1 MIETPLRFFEVN
13 EEFFFPDSAKFCH
26 AKLRI
31 TPKRFDAVNMIFS
44 SREFIFMV
52 VNAVVLIAICY
63 QSIVGLPTIGI
74 DIATFHNSA
83 LKNWHKLCLGTVFDD
98 AQKHPP
104 LSFMQA
110 QNRDFAGRSSS
121 AFATNPPGAKIAFI
135 NFNIPDKRLGF
146 LNGHINYPV
155 TKQSE
160 NSLRSLVVD
169 PVQNRCGKGWYIYAK
184 TLQNL
189 SKFDLRNVSRFY
201 ILVFQ

>member
-13 EEFFFPDSAKFCH
+13 EEFFLPDSAKFCH
-26 AKLRI
+26 AKLCI
-31 TPKRFDAVNMIFS
+31 TPKRFNAVNMIFS

-63 QSIVGLPTIGI
+63 QSIVSLPTVGI
-74 DIATFHNSA
+74 DVATFHNSA
-83 LKNWHKLCLGTVFDD
+83 LKNWNKLCLGTVFDD
-98 AQKHPP
+98 TQKHHS

-121 AFATNPPGAKIAFI
+121 AFATNSPGTEITFI
-135 NFNIPDKRLGF
+135 HCNVPDKGLGF
-146 LNGHINYPV
+146 LDGHINYPLTQQTV
-155 TKQSE
+155 

-169 PVQNRCGKGWYIYAK
+169 PVQNRCGKGWDIYAK

-189 SKFDLRNVSRFY
+189 SKFDLRNV
-201 ILVFQ
+201 

>member
-13 EEFFFPDSAKFCH
+13 EEFFLPDSAKFCH

-63 QSIVGLPTIGI
+63 QSIVSLPAVGI
-74 DIATFHNSA
+74 DVAAFHNSP
-83 LKNWHKLCLGTVFDD
+83 LKNWHKLCPGTVFDD
-98 AQKHPP
+98 TQKHSS
-104 LSFMQA
+104 LSFVQA
-110 QNRDFAGRSSS
+110 QNRDFTGRSSS
-121 AFATNPPGAKIAFI
+121 PFATNPPGSEIAFI
-135 NFNIPDKRLGF
+135 YFNIPDKRLGF
-146 LNGHINYPV
+146 LDGHIHCPV
-155 TKQSE
+155 TKQTV

-189 SKFDLRNVSRFY
+189 SKFDLRNV
-201 ILVFQ
+201 